1 MRIAVGWYGSE
12 KLGLAKVTM
21 MGCGSPTPYKESE
34 VRQPKELRAGD
45 YVKLIGIG
53 NAGVETGEIGM
64 VVDDFMQESLRLVFP
79 ANEEGDCWSD
89 IDGLWWAV
97 SRAELRLLCRFK
109 EY

>member
-1 MRIAVGWYGSE
+1 M
-12 KLGLAKVTM
+12 
-21 MGCGSPTPYKESE
+21 
-34 VRQPKELRAGD
+34 RQPKELKAGD

-64 VVDDFMQESLRLVFP
+64 VADDLMQESLRLVFP
-79 ANEEGDCWSD
+79 ANEENCWSD

-97 SRAELRLLCRFK
+97 TRAELRLVCRFK

>member
-1 MRIAVGWYGSE
+1 M
-12 KLGLAKVTM
+12 
-21 MGCGSPTPYKESE
+21 
-34 VRQPKELRAGD
+34 RQPKELRAGD
-45 YVKLIGIG
+45 YVKLIGVG

-89 IDGLWWAV
+89 INGLWWAV